1 MPSQI
6 SNGLIDNGLIL
17 SQPSGMSRIA
27 HTVFPFKTVPLVS
40 QAGSPFARGWHALD
54 GAGLPAKVLIVDDHG
69 LTRKS
74 VRELLRD
81 HFIHV
86 CGEAENGKEA
96 IEKFKKLQPDIVLLD
111 INMPV
116 MNGVQ
121 AAYEIRGI
129 APSTKILLLTMYSGP
144 EHQAAAGLLGVD
156 GFIDKSAAATQLIPA
171 LRRLIAAD

>member
-1 MPSQI
+1 
-6 SNGLIDNGLIL
+6 
-17 SQPSGMSRIA
+17 MSRIA
-27 HTVFPFKTVPLVS
+27 HAALSFETVLPVS
-40 QAGSPFARGWHALD
+40 QAGFPFARGWQALD

-69 LTRKS
+69 RTRKS

-96 IEKFKKLQPDIVLLD
+96 IEKVITLQPDIVLLD

-121 AAYEIRGI
+121 AAHEIRGI
-129 APSTKILLLTMYSGP
+129 APSTKILFFTMYGGA
-144 EHQAAAGLLGVD
+144 EHKAAARLLGVD
-156 GFIDKSAAATQLIPA
+156 AIIDKSAAATQLIPA
-171 LRRLIAAD
+171 LKRLIIVD